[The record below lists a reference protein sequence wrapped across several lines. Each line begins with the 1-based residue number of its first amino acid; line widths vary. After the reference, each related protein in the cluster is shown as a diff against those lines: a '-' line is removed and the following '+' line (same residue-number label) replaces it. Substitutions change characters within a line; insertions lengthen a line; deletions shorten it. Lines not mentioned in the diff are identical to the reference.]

1 MKNSNETGHAKNVGN
16 FEGLIGFCKGYGAK
30 YNPSNPTIKIQGL
43 TGLHLQALSSLA
55 SMKAAKTAYD
65 NATNAREVAFAPLKR
80 LSTKIVNALAAVGA
94 EQQTIDDAMTSHAKV
109 QGRRMS
115 PKKVAKPIAT
125 DGAAATEPT
134 NNSVSQQSY
143 DGQVENFAKLVET
156 VSSEPLYQPNEVEL
170 QVPSLKALLADLKI
184 LNTAVIDA
192 TTALSNA
199 RIERDK
205 TLYGD
210 EAGIHDVALAVKQY
224 VLSIFTKSS
233 AQYKQ
238 VSGIQFTAPR

>member
-1 MKNSNETGHAKNVGN
+1 MANQNETGHAKNVAN
-16 FEGLIGFCKGYGAK
+16 LEGLIGYCKGYGLK
-30 YNPSNPTIKIQGL
+30 YNPSNPIIKIEGL
-43 TGLHLQALSSLA
+43 TNLHEQAKTSLA
-55 SMKAAKTAYD
+55 NLKTAKTAFD
-65 NATNAREVAFAPLKR
+65 NATNARELAFAPLKK

-94 EQQTIDDAMTSHAKV
+94 EQQTIDDATTSHAKV

-115 PKKVAKPIAT
+115 PKKVAKPAVKE
-125 DGAAATEPT
+125 GAATTEPT
-134 NNSVSQQSY
+134 NNSVSQQSF
-143 DGQVENFAKLVET
+143 DGQVENFSKLVET

-170 QVPSLKALLADLKI
+170 QAPSLRALLINLKT

-192 TTALSNA
+192 ATTLSNA
-199 RIERDK
+199 RIGRDK
-205 TLYGD
+205 ILYGD

-238 VSGIQFTAPR
+238 VSGIQFTTSR